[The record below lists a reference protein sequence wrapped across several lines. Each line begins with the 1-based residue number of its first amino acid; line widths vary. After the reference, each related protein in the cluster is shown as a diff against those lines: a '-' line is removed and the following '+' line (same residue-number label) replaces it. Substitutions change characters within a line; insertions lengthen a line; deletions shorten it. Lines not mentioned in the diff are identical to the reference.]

1 MPYRRVTSTI
11 LEYMLRVIIPLG
23 IVGLGLMIY
32 SLIECLQIPRHRVR
46 VMPKGA
52 WLAVIV
58 LVPIIGAGLWLG
70 FGRARTSS
78 PGTQPRPAAPDDDPN
93 FLRSL
98 EIQRRQRQRAD
109 EQRRKEQNGSKDS
122 GTSKDQGTADDQDQ
136 SGGHNGTP
144 ASEGDA
150 SSQPG
155 SGDQSGNGTGENGSP
170 QDGQTPRKGD
180 TGEELGSDHG
190 PDRGGSSD
198 DDDPRH

>member
-1 MPYRRVTSTI
+1 
-11 LEYMLRVIIPLG
+11 MLRVIIPLG

-70 FGRARTSS
+70 FGRARPSS

-109 EQRRKEQNGSKDS
+109 EQRRKEQDGPKNP
-122 GTSKDQGTADDQDQ
+122 GTSKDQGGADNQ
-136 SGGHNGTP
+136 SASGSHNGSS
-144 ASEGDA
+144 ASGGDA
-150 SSQPG
+150 SSQQEAEGP
-155 SGDQSGNGTGENGSP
+155 SGNGTGEGGSP
-170 QDGQTPRKGD
+170 QDGETPRKGD
-180 TGEELGSDHG
+180 AGEELGSDHG

>member
-1 MPYRRVTSTI
+1 
-11 LEYMLRVIIPLG
+11 MLRVIIPLG

-70 FGRARTSS
+70 FGRARVSS
-78 PGTQPRPAAPDDDPN
+78 RGPQPRPAAPDDDPN

-109 EQRRKEQNGSKDS
+109 EQRQKTQDAPKNPSPGAAKDQDAAHGQ
-122 GTSKDQGTADDQDQ
+122 GTSEGTAGSSAPDG
-136 SGGHNGTP
+136 STP
-144 ASEGDA
+144 
-150 SSQPG
+150 SQQG
-155 SGDQSGNGTGENGSP
+155 SGDLTGDGTGKQSSS
-170 QDGQTPRKGD
+170 QDEEGPRQGD
-180 TGEELGSDHG
+180 AGEELGSDRG

-198 DDDPRH
+198 DDDPRG